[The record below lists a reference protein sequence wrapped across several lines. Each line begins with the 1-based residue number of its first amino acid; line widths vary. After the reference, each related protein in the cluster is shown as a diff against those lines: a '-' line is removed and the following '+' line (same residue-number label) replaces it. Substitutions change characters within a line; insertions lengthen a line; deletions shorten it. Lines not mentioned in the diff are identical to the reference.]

1 MNLNC
6 PRAIA
11 FAVLSAIVPIDSR
24 AATGGAD
31 DPLKGIVGQESADGI
46 TVYMPWLVAWPVPEI
61 SLNAVLIAT
70 KEGIRKVGMD
80 VMLNGSGDQTP
91 GRLSLSI
98 DGTALDLDLARW
110 KPAKVDSSGC
120 VPTSTVTV
128 PNQEPLVRRISK
140 AKEVRLSYSSPTG
153 SLNGVL
159 TADQREPFRRI
170 IALYDMKV
178 LPLPRDRRQAMQDA
192 GVSAPPVPKGVTS
205 PQIIRSSKVQP
216 VYPEHARKSGKGGDV
231 YLIARILKDG
241 SVGEVRPVMITT
253 GGCGFAEAAIE
264 SVRKWRY
271 TPAMKEGR
279 PIEIDFEVAVNFSVH
294 N

>member
-1 MNLNC
+1 MFLVAM
-6 PRAIA
+6 PL
-11 FAVLSAIVPIDSR
+11 FVLSALGASLGAEAPVLDPI
-24 AATGGAD
+24 
-31 DPLKGIVGQESADGI
+31 DPLKGIVGQERADGI

-192 GVSAPPVPKGVTS
+192 GVSAPHVPKGVTS

-271 TPAMKEGR
+271 TPAMKDGR